1 MADFIVLNTNDNGTG
16 SLRDAIDKA
25 NSQTGADR
33 IVFDSNFFNTAKTIR
48 LTTQLII
55 NDSVAI
61 EGLGQNLI
69 TISGDANNNG
79 VNDNG
84 DTRLFFVNQGDVSFN
99 NFTFSGGRGKGG
111 NGGNGGEFNGG
122 GGGGLGAGGALFIN
136 NGTAYVGNVIFSNNQ
151 AVGGDGG
158 KNTGTGFGGG
168 GGFGGDGG
176 NGGSNFSGGG
186 GGGFIGTGADAN
198 ANGGGGGGGST
209 GDGIGNNGGSGN
221 ADVFGGSA
229 AGSGSVGIGGGV
241 GGGGGGSNNTGIFGG
256 NGGVGGGGGGGQG
269 IGGNGANGG
278 NGGDFG
284 GGGGVWVS
292 GQPGSGAGG
301 WGGGGGGHYRGRGGF
316 GGGGASNGS
325 GGQFGGFAGTGTS
338 TGGGAGLGGA
348 IFIRNGSLN
357 MVDSTFDSNSTAGGS
372 AFGNGQNGEGKGGA
386 IFVNTG
392 VTAAASGLAFTNN
405 DASNQVTVG
414 QTGIGTSLDTD
425 AVYGTVQVLDTT
437 PPAAPTVTSPA
448 STNVTTPVI
457 AGNAETNS
465 NVTLS
470 IDNSGSI
477 TTYTAS
483 ANASGVWS
491 IDLATATPATGTT
504 PTLSNGS
511 SVNLSVSAKDAAG
524 NTSAAVSQTLVI
536 DTTPPTAPTVTS
548 PASTNVTTPVI
559 AGNAETNS
567 NVTLS
572 IDNSGSITTYT
583 VSANAS
589 GVWSIDL
596 ATATPATGTTPTLSN
611 GSSVNLSVSAKD
623 AAGNTSAAVS
633 QTLVIDTT
641 PPTAPTVT
649 SPASTNVTTP
659 VIAGNAETNSNV
671 TLSIDNSGSITTYTV
686 SANASGVWSIDLAT
700 ATPAT
705 GTTPT
710 LSDGSSVNLSVSA
723 KDAAGNT
730 SAAVTQTLVIDTTPP
745 TAPTVT
751 SPAST
756 NVTTPVIAG
765 NAEAN
770 SSVTLSIDNSG
781 SITTY
786 TVNANASGVWSIDL
800 ATATPAT
807 GTTPTLSD
815 GSSVNLSVS
824 AKDAAGNTSA
834 AVTQTLVIDTTP
846 PTAPTVTSPASTN
859 VTTPVIAGNAETNSN
874 VTLSIDN
881 SGSITTYTVSAN
893 ASGVWSIDL
902 ATATPATGTTPTLS
916 NGSSANL
923 SVSAKDAAGNTSAA
937 VSQTLK
943 IDTTPAN
950 APTLSPNNPD
960 DSQNLKPQLSLTT
973 QNSSILSL
981 TQNDSNILFNLASF
995 GSENK
1000 STNEVSVFTV
1010 DDDLG
1015 TIDGISP
1022 NSPGYT
1028 EAAFKRAKT
1037 IFSSIF
1043 NSPQGFDSNPSSILN
1058 FEEGQKLGFYV
1069 ISDSST
1075 DTVKSE
1081 LATMGKTSQRIFF
1094 STTNQIKISQTQEGS
1109 FNLNWQD
1116 KDSLAVSIRT
1126 TNEALPKGTQLQME
1140 AQQELID
1147 LRTEA
1152 DKVST
1157 SFTMYRE
1164 AMYNNTIGFYKVADA
1179 DGTIVDSLTGERIT
1193 ATAQNRVRYA
1203 EVALRNRVQS
1213 LDMSVANQSTQV
1225 FQNDIMGGEIYA
1237 PFIIADGNSNNIES
1251 NFDNVYF
1258 SYIGVNSDKTDH
1270 IRLLGNNVFGFED
1283 LLSGGDKDFND
1294 VIVKMNIE

>member
-730 SAAVTQTLVIDTTPP
+730 SAAV
-745 TAPTVT
+745 
-751 SPAST
+751 S
-756 NVTTPVIAG
+756 
-765 NAEAN
+765 
-770 SSVTLSIDNSG
+770 
-781 SITTY
+781 
-786 TVNANASGVWSIDL
+786 
-800 ATATPAT
+800 
-807 GTTPTLSD
+807 
-815 GSSVNLSVS
+815 
-824 AKDAAGNTSA
+824 
-834 AVTQTLVIDTTP
+834 QTLVIDTTP